1 IGRPWTAYLLSWR
14 GRAGGKDEPAGS
26 RQRDKLGKSHAARPS
41 CSACLPPIGNE
52 LAEYAGAA
60 ADSRDRVEQM
70 IDVAAAQLRGP
81 AQDRD
86 QNVSLT
92 VDAWASA
99 ARILEIDDPAFL
111 EEDGPVV
118 DDLHVGGAIV
128 GDAADWFA
136 GDATG

>member
-1 IGRPWTAYLLSWR
+1 ACWCLR
-14 GRAGGKDEPAGS
+14 GND
-26 RQRDKLGKSHAARPS
+26 
-41 CSACLPPIGNE
+41 LP
-52 LAEYAGAA
+52 EYAGAA
-60 ADSRDRVEQM
+60 ADSRDRVEQV
-70 IDVAAAQLRGP
+70 IDVAAAQLRGT

-99 ARILEIDDPAFL
+99 ARTLEIDDPAFL

-118 DDLHVGGAIV
+118 DDLHVSGAIV
-128 GDAADWFA
+128 GDAADGFA